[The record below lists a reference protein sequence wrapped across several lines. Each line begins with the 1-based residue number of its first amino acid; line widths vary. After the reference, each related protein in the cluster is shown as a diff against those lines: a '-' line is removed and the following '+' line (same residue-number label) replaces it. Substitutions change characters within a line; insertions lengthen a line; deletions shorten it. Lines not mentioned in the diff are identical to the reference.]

1 MSIEVSTIGLATAAL
16 AGAISFVSPCILPL
30 VPGYLSFV
38 SNGVDPA
45 SKQLGDRLRVT
56 WPALWF
62 VTGFTTVFV
71 LLGLGAQALGGLLL
85 RYSAEANLIGGLL
98 VVVFGLMMTG
108 LFKVPFLMRE
118 FRSLGPRLVTGPGTA
133 YVLGLAFTFGW
144 TPCIGPVLGSILT
157 VSAMSPSSGAILLA
171 AYGFGLGVPFI
182 LAALLFGNAAAV
194 LKHLRYTGRILN
206 YAAGAVMITMG
217 ALMMTGRL
225 QVIAF
230 WLLERFPS
238 LGSIG

>member
-1 MSIEVSTIGLATAAL
+1 MSIEVSAIGLVTAAL
-16 AGAISFVSPCILPL
+16 AGAISFVSPCVLPL

-45 SKQLGDRLRVT
+45 SSRLIDRFRVT
-56 WPALWF
+56 WPALCF

-85 RYSAEANLIGGLL
+85 RYSAEANLVGGLL

-108 LFKVPFLMRE
+108 LFKIPFLMRE
-118 FRSLGPRLVTGPGTA
+118 FRSLGPRSVAGPGSA
-133 YVLGLAFTFGW
+133 YVLGLAFAFGW

-157 VSAMSPSSGAILLA
+157 VSAMSASSGAVLLA
-171 AYGFGLGVPFI
+171 AYGLGLGVPFL
-182 LAALLFGNAAAV
+182 LAALLFGNAAAG
-194 LKHLRYTGRILN
+194 LKRLRYTGRILN
-206 YAAGAVMITMG
+206 LVAGAVMITMG
-217 ALMMTGRL
+217 VLMMTGRL
-225 QVIAF
+225 QLIAF
-230 WLLERFPS
+230 WLLERFPR